1 MLELCFQI
9 KLYICI
15 TYYFIKYYNMENNNK
30 KQLEIEVSPEVAQ
43 GIYSNLVAI
52 THYTSEFVVDFV
64 QMMPGVP
71 KASVK
76 SRVILAPEHAKRL
89 LYALQDNI
97 SKFESNVAP
106 IQLPEQK
113 AQKGD
118 TYVPNLS
125 DFKGEA

>member
-1 MLELCFQI
+1 
-9 KLYICI
+9 
-15 TYYFIKYYNMENNNK
+15 MENNNK

-52 THYTSEFVVDFV
+52 THSSSEFVVDFV
-64 QMMPGVP
+64 QVMPGAP

-89 LYALQDNI
+89 LFALQDNI
-97 SKFESNVAP
+97 SKYESTFGPV
-106 IQLPEQK
+106 QLPEQK
-113 AQKGD
+113 QQQRGGN
-118 TYVPNLS
+118 TFVPNIS

>member
-52 THYTSEFVVDFV
+52 THSTSEFVVDFV

-113 AQKGD
+113 VQKGD

>member
-1 MLELCFQI
+1 M
-9 KLYICI
+9 YICI

-52 THYTSEFVVDFV
+52 THSTSEFVVDFV

-118 TYVPNLS
+118 TYVPNLL